1 MMNKE
6 SVIAVFGA
14 GGLAGGAIVRRLRAE
29 GYKDILTPRSS
40 QLDLREQ
47 RDVRAWMNVNKPDYV
62 ILAAALVGGIMANK
76 TRKAEFLHDNLMM
89 QCNVIDSAYCAGV
102 KKLLF
107 LGTSCIYPA
116 GRQHPLREDELLT
129 GPLEPTNDAYAI
141 AKIAGIKQCDFYR
154 EQYGFDAISV
164 MPPNLYGP
172 GDHFKGENGHVLAAL
187 MNRFHEAKE
196 TGAPTVTCWGDGS
209 AMREFLHCDDLADA
223 CLFFMNHYSQSGHV
237 NTGTSQDITIKYL
250 AESIAKVV
258 GYEGEIVW
266 DTTKPNGNPRKLLD
280 SSLASALGW
289 EPKIE
294 FEAGLEQTYQWYLKN
309 V

>member
-223 CLFFMNHYSQSGHV
+223 CLFFMDHYSHSGHV

>member
-1 MMNKE
+1 MMDIN
-6 SVIAVFGA
+6 SRIAVFGS
-14 GGLAGGAIVRRLRAE
+14 GGLAGGAITSRLRK
-29 GYKDILTPRSS
+29 GGFHNLLLPRSS

-62 ILAAALVGGIMANK
+62 FLCAALVGGIMANK

-89 QCNVIDSAYCAGV
+89 QCNVIDAAYCAGV

-107 LGTSCIYPA
+107 LGSSCIYPA
-116 GRQHPLREDELLT
+116 GRQNPMLEDELLT

-141 AKIAGIKQCDFYR
+141 AKIAGLKQCEFYR
-154 EQYGFDAISV
+154 EQYGFDAISL

-187 MNRFHEAKE
+187 MNRFHEAKV

-209 AMREFLHCDDLADA
+209 AMREFLYVDDLAEA
-223 CLFFMNHYSQSGHV
+223 SIYFMDNYSGAGHINV
-237 NTGTSQDITIKYL
+237 GTNKDITIKQL
-250 AESIAKVV
+250 AEAIAKVV
-258 GYEGEIVW
+258 GYEGEILW

-280 SSLASALGW
+280 SAKAYELGW
-289 EPKIE
+289 ESKTS
-294 FEAGLEQTYQWYLKN
+294 FEHGLQQTYNWYIN
-309 V
+309 NE

>member
-1 MMNKE
+1 MMQKN
-6 SVIAVFGA
+6 SRIAIFGS
-14 GGLAGGAIVRRLRAE
+14 GGLAGGAIKKKLFEE
-29 GYKDILTPRSS
+29 GYENLYLPRSRH
-40 QLDLREQ
+40 LDLREQ
-47 RDVRAWMNVNKPDYV
+47 SEVRDWFKEYKPEYV
-62 ILAAALVGGIMANK
+62 FLSAALVGGIMANK

-89 QCNVIDSAYCAGV
+89 QCNVIDTAYYSGV

-116 GRQHPLREDELLT
+116 GRQHPLKEDELLT

-154 EQYGFDAISV
+154 EQYGFDAISL

-196 TGAPTVTCWGDGS
+196 TGAESVTCWGDGS
-209 AMREFLHCDDLADA
+209 AMREFLYAPDLADA
-223 CLFFMNHYSQSGHV
+223 CLYFMHNYSESGHV
-237 NTGTSQDITIKYL
+237 NTGTDTDITIKHL

-258 GYEGEIVW
+258 GFEGEILW

-280 SSLASALGW
+280 SSRARALGW
-289 EPKIE
+289 KPKTS
-294 FEAGLEQTYQWYLKN
+294 FEQGLQQTYSWYLQN

>member
-1 MMNKE
+1 MDNDARI
-6 SVIAVFGA
+6 VIFGS
-14 GGLAGGAIVRRLRAE
+14 GGLAGGSILSLLRSR
-29 GYKDILTPRSS
+29 GYKNILTPRSRD
-40 QLDLREQ
+40 LDLREQ
-47 RDVRAWMNVNKPDYV
+47 RDVRAWMNANKPEYV
-62 ILAAALVGGIMANK
+62 FLAAALVGGIMANK

-89 QCNVIDSAYCAGV
+89 QCNVIDAAYCAGV

-116 GRQHPLREDELLT
+116 GRQHPLQEDELLT

-154 EQYGFDAISV
+154 EQYGFDAISI

-196 TGAPTVTCWGDGS
+196 SGAESVACWGDGS
-209 AMREFLHCDDLADA
+209 AMREFLYADDLADA
-223 CLFFMNHYSQSGHV
+223 CLFFMENYSESGHI
-237 NTGTSQDITIKYL
+237 NTGTGEDITIKYL
-250 AESIAKVV
+250 AESIADVV

-280 SSLASALGW
+280 SSRANALGW
-289 EPKIE
+289 APKTPFKE
-294 FEAGLEQTYQWYLKN
+294 GLEQTYSWYLQN